1 MKAQLISAVTA
12 IAMLCALTAQI
23 EADEPVVVKKE
34 KVKVI
39 VAGDDSEPQV
49 VQLNGDDLEIGESRQ
64 IFTDDGKEIV
74 VSRSEEGLEVS
85 VDGETIDIGA
95 LHGAHGHDGNIQV
108 HHKVIEHLADGD
120 AKAMV
125 FVGKGGHEVDI
136 EQIVA
141 DHGGKAHRVFISKD
155 GETVDLEG
163 IDSLKW
169 TGHPRVQILGAG
181 LGEHLEES
189 GAFDNLSDEQ
199 RQKILDAIDS
209 YHESVHVDTRVMVLD
224 TDDSDVH

>member
-12 IAMLCALTAQI
+12 IAMLCALTTQI

-39 VAGDDSEPQV
+39 VAGDDSEPQI

-74 VSRSEEGLEVS
+74 ISRTEDGLGVSI
-85 VDGETIDIGA
+85 DGETVDIGA
-95 LHGAHGHDGNIQV
+95 LHGAHGHDGNIRV

-125 FVGKGGHEVDI
+125 FVGKGGEEVDI

-141 DHGGKAHRVFISKD
+141 AHGGKAHRVFISED

-163 IDSLKW
+163 LDMVKW
-169 TGHPRVQILGAG
+169 VGHPRVEIHGAG
-181 LGEHLEES
+181 LGDHLEES
-189 GAFDNLSDEQ
+189 GAFDDLTDEQ
-199 RQKILDAIDS
+199 RRKILDAIGS
-209 YHESVHVDTRVMVLD
+209 YHESVHVDTRVMVID
-224 TDDSDVH
+224 TDDSNVH